1 MPDAL
6 QSSVSFIGRT
16 PLLFVVVDVKAMH
29 IFPRLRCRGMVGMM
43 IPVCLAN
50 SDGMTSS
57 LAMSYQRV
65 LYPPQ
70 DFESRYLGLAQRR
83 KTAVARAVVFLGMAQ
98 LKLDDAEGSKYKV
111 DSP

>member
-6 QSSVSFIGRT
+6 QSSVSFIGLT

-65 LYPPQ
+65 LYLHRTLVPDTSAWRSVERQ
-70 DFESRYLGLAQRR
+70 QWLELLSSSAWRN
-83 KTAVARAVVFLGMAQ
+83 
-98 LKLDDAEGSKYKV
+98 
-111 DSP
+111 